1 MEGQRFAL
9 ALAFDTDLS
18 EFVRGVEIGRLSEQ
32 PKTGEIVA
40 QGVRTDNAEISCGW
54 PRLLDVPCAARSQM
68 TTGSTR
74 LLSAGLKRRTG
85 SSSPTLQA
93 ER

>member
-32 PKTGEIVA
+32 LKTGEIVA

-74 LLSAGLKRRTG
+74 LLVRRPEA
-85 SSSPTLQA
+85 SDEQFKPDAPS
-93 ER
+93 